1 MNPKYIVTDRT
12 FRPRWSSDLSVP
24 FTLYSEKYPPT
35 GGMSGNAIRRNLGR
49 SHLDNLSVLIR
60 EAVQNSW
67 DARLDPAGSIRFDA
81 HLGSLLPDQVGIL
94 QSHVFTGLPEGH
106 PLRAILRTRL
116 PLRRL
121 ILRDRGTFGL
131 NGPVFHVPK
140 TPGTPRNF
148 MRFLRDIGRGAS
160 EALGGGTYGF
170 GKSCLFTA
178 SEVSTIIVH
187 TRYRDASGSG
197 PAGERLMAASLCN
210 PPDDESLTGR
220 HWWGIPSDVDGVAAV
235 GPAEGKVASRL
246 AKALGFPP
254 FAEEE
259 SGTSIMILKPRV
271 WESDGVSLTAEQIAE
286 TMVAWFWPRMLPQ
299 SNANKSPFIDFT
311 VWGDDGG
318 RVKVPDPRSVPW
330 LTPFVEGF
338 CAWQARTSETSGATG
353 TTQLITCETFRPQA
367 RVGYVAMG
375 AYPQPPASG
384 WQLSAVDSHPLAEL
398 LGSSEAQPRVGHV
411 ALMRSTWQVIRYHE
425 CGRATTDP
433 GRCYGGIFMVDPD
446 RQGVEEAFAQSEPPS
461 HDEWVEGSLSQKADK
476 TYVRAHRKTIATA
489 VDALFERE
497 FSGAQGAEVSPR
509 SLDALSHDLGLLLGG
524 RLAAPITKG
533 ARPRGALSRP
543 AFSLKASGSGKLEQQ
558 DGGRVLILPFYLKGT
573 LPEEG
578 IRVRANL
585 HVMVDGGGCEKEPPS
600 GLISPRVVRWEDM
613 KGNQLSEGDH
623 CQFGP
628 GLPTQ
633 GRVVVAIPEDSLVKV
648 MIFTEQA

>member
-1 MNPKYIVTDRT
+1 M
-12 FRPRWSSDLSVP
+12 SVP
-24 FTLYSEKYPPT
+24 FSLYSEKYPPT
-35 GGMSGNAIRRNLGR
+35 GAMSGNAIRRNLGR

-67 DARLDPAGSIRFDA
+67 DARLEADGSIRFDA
-81 HLGSLLPDQVGIL
+81 HLGSLLTDQIGIL
-94 QSHVFTGLPEGH
+94 KSHVFTGLPEGH
-106 PLRAILRTRL
+106 PLRAILRNRL

-148 MRFLRDIGRGAS
+148 MRFLRDIGRGGS
-160 EALGGGTYGF
+160 EALSGGTYGF

-178 SEVSTIIVH
+178 SEVSTILVH
-187 TRYRDASGSG
+187 TRYRDASDSC

-220 HWWGIPSDVDGVAAV
+220 HWWGIPSHLNGLETV
-235 GPAEGKVASRL
+235 GPAEGRAASSL
-246 AKALGFPP
+246 ARSLGFPS

-271 WESDGVSLTAEQIAE
+271 WETDGVSLTAEQIAE

-299 SNANKSPFIDFT
+299 SERNSAPFIDFA
-311 VWGDDGG
+311 VWGDNGG
-318 RVKVPDPRSVPW
+318 RVSVPEPHSVPW

-338 CAWQARTSETSGATG
+338 RTWQAKDSKTDASFGQSK
-353 TTQLITCETFRPQA
+353 LIACETFRPQA

-375 AYPQPPASG
+375 AHPQPAASD
-384 WQLSAVDSHPLAEL
+384 WQLSAVVSHPLAEL
-398 LGSSEAQPRVGHV
+398 LGTSEAPPRVGHV

-446 RQGVEEAFAQSEPPS
+446 RTGVEEAFAQSEPPS
-461 HDEWVEGSLSQKADK
+461 HDEWVEGSLSRKADK

-489 VDALFERE
+489 VEDLFNRE
-497 FSGAQGAEVSPR
+497 FSGAQGAQSDPR
-509 SLDALSHDLGLLLGG
+509 SLDGLSRDLGRLLGG
-524 RLAAPITKG
+524 RLAVSTTRG
-533 ARPRGALSRP
+533 ARRREVANRP
-543 AFSLKASGSGKLEQQ
+543 GFTLKASGTGRLEQQ
-558 DGGRVLILPFYLKGT
+558 VGGRVLVLPFHLKGT

-578 IRVRANL
+578 IRLRANV

-600 GLISPRVVRWEDM
+600 GSTPPRVIRWEDL
-613 KGNQLSEGDH
+613 KGVPLSDADH

-633 GRVVVAIPEDSLVKV
+633 GRVVVAIPDDLLVKV
-648 MIFTEQA
+648 MIFTDQA